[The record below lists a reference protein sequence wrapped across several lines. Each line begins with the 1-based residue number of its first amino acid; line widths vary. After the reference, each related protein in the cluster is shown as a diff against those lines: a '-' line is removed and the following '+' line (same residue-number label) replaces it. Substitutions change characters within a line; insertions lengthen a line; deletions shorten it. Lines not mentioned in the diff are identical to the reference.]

1 MKYEI
6 QVDSAYPEPKVVIH
20 TAGVTPEVRGLIR
33 YLSEEPPGVIT
44 GFREERLYILEPGE
58 IIRIFACGGKVT
70 AVTGTGAY
78 GLRLRLYQVEER
90 LDRDTFVRISNSEIV
105 NLKRSLSFDL
115 SFSGTISI
123 RLSDGTTS
131 YVSRRYVPKIK
142 KILGI

>member
-6 QVDSAYPEPKVVIH
+6 QIDRACPEPKVVIY
-20 TAGVTPEVRGLIR
+20 TAGVTGEVRGLIR
-33 YLSEEPPGVIT
+33 YLSEEPLGVIT
-44 GFREERLYILEPGE
+44 GFREDRAYILEPGE
-58 IIRIFACGGKVT
+58 IVRIFAGGGKVT
-70 AVTGTGAY
+70 AVTGKGEY

-90 LDRDTFVRISNSEIV
+90 LDKDTFVRISNSEIV
-105 NLKRSLSFDL
+105 NLKKALSFDL

-123 RLSDGTTS
+123 RLWDGTTS